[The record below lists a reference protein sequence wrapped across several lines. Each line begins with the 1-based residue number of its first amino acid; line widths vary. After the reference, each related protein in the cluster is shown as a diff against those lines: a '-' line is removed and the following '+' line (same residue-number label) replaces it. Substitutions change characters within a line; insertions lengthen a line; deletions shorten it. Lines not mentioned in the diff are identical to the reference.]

1 MTSVRLIATDL
12 DGTVLRTGG
21 AVSERT
27 VRALRAAEDAGVM
40 IIVATGRPPRFAE
53 RFPVSRSR

>member
-27 VRALRAAEDAGVM
+27 VRAVAAEDAGLM

>member
-1 MTSVRLIATDL
+1 VTSVRLIATDL

-21 AVSERT
+21 SVSERT
-27 VRALRAAEDAGVM
+27 VRASVAAEDAGVM